1 MNSAVAANNYRLAH
15 LAYSRFIPAAG
26 PSSGGGSGG
35 TVKPN
40 IAALRAILSSDGP
53 IINQVTVQGS
63 VTPGDG
69 GGGIYTWYVGDTST
83 DDDNST
89 VRPSDYTT
97 GGLWKK
103 LV

>member
-35 TVKPN
+35 TVKPT
-40 IAALRAILSSDGP
+40 IAALRTIITSDGP

-69 GGGIYTWYVGDTST
+69 GGGIYTWYAGDTT
-83 DDDNST
+83 ADDGNSV
-89 VRPSDYTT
+89 VRPTDYTT